1 MVSAWVAGLLV
12 DSLTGS
18 LLGQHALTYVL
29 IAWAG
34 LSLHQ
39 RLRMYSGVQQTLI
52 VFLTVLGAEV
62 LAALLLR
69 AKTGEGAFI
78 DVDMTRNVS
87 ALLTFPRA
95 EAATG
100 ASVEVGEDLLV
111 GSVAAYRVYATADG
125 HLAVGALEP
134 HFWLRFCDAVVD
146 ACPDLADADLVSHGL
161 SKGADGRQ

>member
-1 MVSAWVAGLLV
+1 MIARPLLAFWLTLGVALVLTAVALPALAPPAFGWFRPQWAVLVLLFWVMTAPEAVGMVSAWVAGLLV

-69 AKTGEGAFI
+69 LARGQ
-78 DVDMTRNVS
+78 
-87 ALLTFPRA
+87 ALSFAMLWTPVVTA
-95 EAATG
+95 LCWP
-100 ASVEVGEDLLV
+100 LL
-111 GSVAAYRVYATADG
+111 Y
-125 HLAVGALEP
+125 GALAP
-134 HFWLRFCDAVVD
+134 LRRWVG
-146 ACPDLADADLVSHGL
+146 PSL
-161 SKGADGRQ
+161 

>member
-1 MVSAWVAGLLV
+1 MIARPLLAFWLTLGVALVLTAVALPALAPPAFGWFRPQWAVLVLLFWVMTAPEAVGMVSAWVAGLLV

-29 IAWAG
+29 IVWAG

-69 AKTGEGAFI
+69 LVRGQ
-78 DVDMTRNVS
+78 
-87 ALLTFPRA
+87 ALSFAMLWTPVVTA
-95 EAATG
+95 LCWP
-100 ASVEVGEDLLV
+100 LL
-111 GSVAAYRVYATADG
+111 Y
-125 HLAVGALEP
+125 GALAP
-134 HFWLRFCDAVVD
+134 LRRWLG
-146 ACPDLADADLVSHGL
+146 PSL
-161 SKGADGRQ
+161 

>member
-1 MVSAWVAGLLV
+1 MIARPLLAFWLTLGVALVLTAVALPALAPPAFGWVRPQWAVLVLLIWVMTAPEAVGMVSAWVAGLLV

-34 LSLHQ
+34 LSLYQ

-69 AKTGEGAFI
+69 LARGQ
-78 DVDMTRNVS
+78 
-87 ALLTFPRA
+87 ALSFAMLWTPVVTA
-95 EAATG
+95 LCWP
-100 ASVEVGEDLLV
+100 LL
-111 GSVAAYRVYATADG
+111 Y
-125 HLAVGALEP
+125 GALAP
-134 HFWLRFCDAVVD
+134 LRRWLG
-146 ACPDLADADLVSHGL
+146 PSL
-161 SKGADGRQ
+161 

>member
-1 MVSAWVAGLLV
+1 MIARPFLAFWLTLGVALVLTAVALPALAPPAFGWFRPQWAVLVLLFWVMTAPEAVGMVSAWVAGLLV

-39 RLRMYSGVQQTLI
+39 RLRMYSVVQQALI

-69 AKTGEGAFI
+69 LARGQ
-78 DVDMTRNVS
+78 
-87 ALLTFPRA
+87 ALSFAMIWTPVVTALFWP
-95 EAATG
+95 
-100 ASVEVGEDLLV
+100 LV
-111 GSVAAYRVYATADG
+111 Y
-125 HLAVGALEP
+125 GALAP
-134 HFWLRFCDAVVD
+134 LRRWLG
-146 ACPDLADADLVSHGL
+146 PSL
-161 SKGADGRQ
+161 

>member
-1 MVSAWVAGLLV
+1 MIARPLLAFWLTLGVALVLTAVALPAQAPPAFGWFRPQWAVLVLLFWVMTAPEAVGMVSAWVAGLLV

-69 AKTGEGAFI
+69 LVRGQ
-78 DVDMTRNVS
+78 
-87 ALLTFPRA
+87 ALSFAMLWTPVVTA
-95 EAATG
+95 LCWP
-100 ASVEVGEDLLV
+100 LL
-111 GSVAAYRVYATADG
+111 Y
-125 HLAVGALEP
+125 GALAP
-134 HFWLRFCDAVVD
+134 LRRWLG
-146 ACPDLADADLVSHGL
+146 PSL
-161 SKGADGRQ
+161 

>member
-1 MVSAWVAGLLV
+1 MIARPLLAFWLTLGVALVLTAVALPALAPPAFGWFRPQWAVLVLLFWVMAAPEAVGMVSAWVAGLLV

-69 AKTGEGAFI
+69 LARGQ
-78 DVDMTRNVS
+78 
-87 ALLTFPRA
+87 ALSFAMLWTPVVTA
-95 EAATG
+95 LCWP
-100 ASVEVGEDLLV
+100 LL
-111 GSVAAYRVYATADG
+111 Y
-125 HLAVGALEP
+125 GALAP
-134 HFWLRFCDAVVD
+134 LRRWLG
-146 ACPDLADADLVSHGL
+146 PSL
-161 SKGADGRQ
+161 

>member
-1 MVSAWVAGLLV
+1 MIARPLLAFWLTLGVALVLTAVALPALAPPAFGWFRPQWAVLVLLFWVMTAPEAVGMVSAWVAGLLV

-62 LAALLLR
+62 VAALLLR
-69 AKTGEGAFI
+69 LARGQ
-78 DVDMTRNVS
+78 
-87 ALLTFPRA
+87 ALSFAMLWTPVVTA
-95 EAATG
+95 LCWP
-100 ASVEVGEDLLV
+100 LL
-111 GSVAAYRVYATADG
+111 Y
-125 HLAVGALEP
+125 GALAP
-134 HFWLRFCDAVVD
+134 LRRWLG
-146 ACPDLADADLVSHGL
+146 PSL
-161 SKGADGRQ
+161 

>member
-1 MVSAWVAGLLV
+1 MIARPLLAFWLTLGVALVLTAVALPSLAPPAFGWFRPQWAVLVLLFWVMTAPEAVGMVSAWVAGLLV

-69 AKTGEGAFI
+69 LVRGQ
-78 DVDMTRNVS
+78 
-87 ALLTFPRA
+87 ALSFAMLWTPVVTA
-95 EAATG
+95 LCWP
-100 ASVEVGEDLLV
+100 LL
-111 GSVAAYRVYATADG
+111 Y
-125 HLAVGALEP
+125 GALAP
-134 HFWLRFCDAVVD
+134 LRRWLG
-146 ACPDLADADLVSHGL
+146 PSL
-161 SKGADGRQ
+161 

>member
-1 MVSAWVAGLLV
+1 MIARPLLAFWLTLGVALVLTAVALPALAPPAFGWFRPQWAVLVLLFWVMTAPEAVGMVSAWVAGLLV

-69 AKTGEGAFI
+69 LARGQ
-78 DVDMTRNVS
+78 
-87 ALLTFPRA
+87 ALSFAMLWTPVVTA
-95 EAATG
+95 LCWP
-100 ASVEVGEDLLV
+100 LL
-111 GSVAAYRVYATADG
+111 Y
-125 HLAVGALEP
+125 GALAP
-134 HFWLRFCDAVVD
+134 LRRWVG
-146 ACPDLADADLVSHGL
+146 PGL
-161 SKGADGRQ
+161 

>member
-1 MVSAWVAGLLV
+1 MIARPLLAFWLTLGVALVLTAVALPALAPPAFGWFRPQWAVLVLLFWVMTAPEAVGMVSAWVAGLLV

-69 AKTGEGAFI
+69 LARGQ
-78 DVDMTRNVS
+78 
-87 ALLTFPRA
+87 ALSFAMLWTPVVTA
-95 EAATG
+95 LCWP
-100 ASVEVGEDLLV
+100 LL
-111 GSVAAYRVYATADG
+111 Y
-125 HLAVGALEP
+125 GALAP
-134 HFWLRFCDAVVD
+134 LRRWLG
-146 ACPDLADADLVSHGL
+146 PSL
-161 SKGADGRQ
+161 

>member
-1 MVSAWVAGLLV
+1 MIARPLLAFWLTLGVALVLTAVALPALAPPAFGWFRPQWAVLVLLFWVMTAPEAVGMVSAWVAGLLV

-62 LAALLLR
+62 LEALLLR
-69 AKTGEGAFI
+69 LARGQ
-78 DVDMTRNVS
+78 
-87 ALLTFPRA
+87 ALSFAMLWTPVVTA
-95 EAATG
+95 LCWP
-100 ASVEVGEDLLV
+100 LL
-111 GSVAAYRVYATADG
+111 Y
-125 HLAVGALEP
+125 GALAP
-134 HFWLRFCDAVVD
+134 LRRWLG
-146 ACPDLADADLVSHGL
+146 PSL
-161 SKGADGRQ
+161 

>member
-1 MVSAWVAGLLV
+1 MIARPLLAFWLTLGVALVLTAVALPALAPPAFGWFRPQWAVLVLLFWVMTAPEAVGMVSAWVAGLLV

-69 AKTGEGAFI
+69 LVRGQALSFAMLWTPVVTALCWPLLY
-78 DVDMTRNVS
+78 S
-87 ALLTFPRA
+87 ALAPLR
-95 EAATG
+95 
-100 ASVEVGEDLLV
+100 
-111 GSVAAYRVYATADG
+111 R
-125 HLAVGALEP
+125 
-134 HFWLRFCDAVVD
+134 WLG
-146 ACPDLADADLVSHGL
+146 PSL
-161 SKGADGRQ
+161 